1 MKISLN
7 WLQDFVEL
15 KEKNVDVIAETIT
28 RSTGEVDD
36 VEVQGRLLTN
46 CAVGKILKLEKHP
59 NADKLT
65 LCEVQTDKGVKKIV
79 CGGSNLREGMKVA
92 VAHVGAEVK
101 WHGGEMVKLERTK
114 IRGEESQGMICAAE
128 ELELSELFP
137 AKDSHEVVD
146 LGDGDEGVGKDLRE
160 YLGLTDTVLHIDN
173 HAITHRAD
181 LFSHV
186 GFARELV
193 ALGLATWKKPRK
205 PTTFSFTSDDLPFRF
220 INDIPDLI
228 PRYCSCV
235 IGIDDLGET
244 PDWMKK
250 RLEATGWR
258 SINPPIDIT
267 NYVTMELGMPMHSF
281 DADDLKGDVHART
294 AKEGEKIRTL
304 DAIERVLPEG
314 AIVLADDVGIFDL
327 LGVMGGLRSST
338 KSSTRK
344 IYLHSA
350 AVDPVSIR
358 KTIIATGH
366 RTDASTVYEK
376 GVPLSAVQAG
386 FDRALGLFLELVPGA
401 TILSKEETW
410 GTNGERRTIPFSTPA
425 LSRILGSTIPT
436 DTAKKILSD
445 LGCMVTEKKI
455 RRSKE
460 HEAYSNFDV
469 SVPLWRN
476 DLKTEQD
483 IAEEVGRI
491 YGYDKI
497 EPQMPA
503 EDLTPPHRD
512 HRMKM
517 LREALK
523 NEGYTELLPLSL
535 TGKATLEKCAMDPA
549 TAVAIDNPL
558 GEELGLLHT
567 STLPALLEHAE
578 RNAPQGGDCIKTF
591 HWGHVF
597 RKTDNGHTEHP
608 EITVF
613 YAQLKAPAEG
623 SALREDPSLQLKR
636 DVLSA
641 CHAAGYHPHMTEA
654 TSHPPFA
661 HPGRS
666 ADVMLHDRR
675 LGMLYEVHPI
685 VRENFGLHERVAA
698 LTINLDT
705 LFANDAFIK
714 VPRALPQFPATSY
727 DETLETSQDKA
738 AGEALKRALGTHPL
752 LESIQTVDL
761 YKGPQ
766 HENLSYNLTIR
777 CTYRAADRT
786 LTEKEAESAH
796 GEVMNALK
804 KELALEK

>member
-7 WLQDFVEL
+7 WLQDFVDL
-15 KEKNVDVIAETIT
+15 KETDVHVIADTIT

-36 VEVQGRLLTN
+36 VEVQGALLKD
-46 CAVGKILKLEKHP
+46 CCVGKILKLDKHP

-101 WHGGEMVKLERTK
+101 WHGGEMVKLERTR
-114 IRGEESQGMICAAE
+114 IRGEESEGMICAAE
-128 ELELSELFP
+128 ELELSSQFP
-137 AKDSHEVVD
+137 ATDSHEVID
-146 LGDGDEGVGKDLRE
+146 LGDSDEGVGQDLRT
-160 YLGLTDTVLHIDN
+160 YLGLTDTILHIDN

-181 LFSHV
+181 LFSHM
-186 GFARELV
+186 GFAREFV
-193 ALGLATWKKPRK
+193 ALGLATWKKQKK
-205 PTTFSFTSDDLPFRF
+205 PSSFTFTSEDLPFKF
-220 INDIPDLI
+220 INDVPDLI
-228 PRYCSCV
+228 PRYCSCALS
-235 IGIDDLGET
+235 ISEIGET
-244 PDWMKK
+244 PEWMKR

-258 SINPPIDIT
+258 SLNLPIDIT
-267 NYVTMELGMPMHSF
+267 NYVTMELGMPLHSF
-281 DADDLKGDVHART
+281 DADDIKGDIHARKST
-294 AKEGEKIRTL
+294 AGEKIRTL
-304 DAIERVLPEG
+304 DAIERPLPEG
-314 AIVLADDVGIFDL
+314 AVVLQDEVGIFDL
-327 LGVMGGLRSST
+327 LGIMGGLRSST
-338 KSSTRK
+338 KESTRK
-344 IYLHSA
+344 IYLHAA

-376 GVPLSAVQAG
+376 GIPLSSVQAG
-386 FDRALGLFLELVPGA
+386 FERALGLFLELVPGA

-410 GTNGERRTIPFSTPA
+410 GTNGEKRTIPFSTPS
-425 LSRILGSTIPT
+425 LSHLLGTDIPS
-436 DTAKKILSD
+436 DTAKKILTD
-445 LGCMVTEKKI
+445 LGCIVTEKKV
-455 RRSKE
+455 RKSKE
-460 HEAYSNFDV
+460 HEAYSTFDV
-469 SVPLWRN
+469 VVPLWRN
-476 DLKTEQD
+476 DVKTEQD

-497 EPQMPA
+497 DPRMPSM
-503 EDLTPPHRD
+503 DITPPARD
-512 HRMKM
+512 HRMKI

-549 TAVAIDNPL
+549 TALAIFNPL

-578 RNAPQGGDCIKTF
+578 RNTLHATAIKTF

-597 RKTDNGHTEHP
+597 RKTENGHTEHT

-613 YAQLKAPAEG
+613 HAVLRTPGNG
-623 SALREDPSLQLKR
+623 SELRDDASLILKR
-636 DVLSA
+636 DALSA
-641 CHAAGYHPHMTEA
+641 FAAAGYHPHMTEA

-675 LGMLYEVHPI
+675 LGMLYEIHPT
-685 VRENFGLHERVAA
+685 VREHFGLQQRVAA

-705 LFANDAFIK
+705 LFATESHTK
-714 VPRALPQFPATSY
+714 VPRALPQFPGTSY
-727 DETLETSQDKA
+727 DETLETSQKVATGD
-738 AGEALKRALGTHPL
+738 ALKSVLGTHPL

-761 YKGPQ
+761 YRGPQ
-766 HENLSYNLTIR
+766 HKDSSYNLTIR

-796 GEVMNALK
+796 SEVMSALK
-804 KELALEK
+804 KELANKM